1 MNATVR
7 EQGETAVQ
15 AMAAKL
21 TDEAL
26 CLAWMGTE
34 GKPATK
40 ELALVRG
47 WIMDELNVRLGDDL
61 FDEWLT
67 DVDDDGNGVN
77 PLAYLANQVVG
88 NRENAEQPVAVH
100 GIETGTPVRWLS
112 TVEAQD
118 ATVMHFRRGATIH
131 EYDTTDRNGAPLHV
145 VIATTADQGTI
156 YEFPEAPATVST
168 ASSPQAS
175 APERQIAPPAPTG
188 AYAAALKVCR
198 AKGAAH
204 APNDALMAG
213 LCQDVIQTLA
223 GAVSPQL
230 VWEGAMKKGLTA
242 KELLNLCHDDFMA
255 VDDLQWI

>member
-7 EQGETAVQ
+7 EQAETAVQ

-34 GKPATK
+34 GKPATQ

-47 WIMDELNVRLGDDL
+47 WIMDELNRRLGDDL
-61 FDEWLT
+61 FDEWLMAS
-67 DVDDDGNGVN
+67 DEDGDGVN
-77 PLAYLANQVVG
+77 PLTYLTKCATSYDIK
-88 NRENAEQPVAVH
+88 AS
-100 GIETGTPVRWLS
+100 TPTRRIDLG
-112 TVEAQD
+112 EAQD
-118 ATVMHFRRGATIH
+118 AIVAHFRCGATIR
-131 EYDTTDRNGAPLHV
+131 EYDTIDRNGAPLHV
-145 VIATTADQGTI
+145 VIATTADQGTV
-156 YEFPEAPATVST
+156 YEFPETPATVSA
-168 ASSPQAS
+168 ASSPQA
-175 APERQIAPPAPTG
+175 ATPERQIAPPAPTG

-213 LCQDVIQTLA
+213 LCQDVIQTLV

-242 KELLNLCHDDFMA
+242 KGLLNLCHDDFMA